1 MKKVVF
7 VFCFTF
13 AAIISNAQTFVDPV
27 APYQKDS
34 LAPVFN
40 LILTNGKDYSD
51 KQLPKNKPIVF
62 IYFSP
67 DCGHCQVEAEHITK
81 EMKLIEEAFY
91 VWVSYRDME
100 DIKAFGEKYKFSDY
114 NNMVIGRDPAYAI
127 PSFFRVRFTPFVAV
141 YNKER
146 KLIQTFESGATVDQ
160 LKHAIK
166 N

>member
-1 MKKVVF
+1 MKSLY
-7 VFCFTF
+7 
-13 AAIISNAQTFVDPV
+13 ISISLFLIALTSNSQTFVDPV

-34 LAPVFN
+34 LSPVFN

-51 KQLPKNKPIVF
+51 KELPKSKPIVF

-81 EMKLIEEAFY
+81 EMKVIEDAFY

-100 DIKAFGEKYKFSDY
+100 DIKAFGEKYKFAEFK
-114 NNMVIGRDPAYAI
+114 NMVIGRDPAYAI

-141 YNKER
+141 YNKDR
-146 KLIQTFESGATVDQ
+146 KLVQTFESGATVDQ
-160 LKHAIK
+160 LKSAIK